1 MNLNHK
7 IILVVGGATGIGRAA
22 AEVCAAR
29 GASIIVA
36 DVNEKEGAEVAARA
50 GGWFAPVDVTDE
62 ASVKRLF
69 SQVGER
75 HGKLDVLIQAA
86 GVLKGAYIPVE
97 EFPLSIFETV
107 VGVNLVGSFLC
118 SREAVPWMKRAG
130 RGVILL
136 VSSVAATGVSS
147 SVAYGSSKGG
157 VTSLGVTLAG
167 KLAPEHIRVN
177 VVHPGGIKTNM
188 KLSVIAQEAELRGQS
203 GDKARN
209 DAAAGTD
216 LGEPEGVGR
225 VLAWLASDDADYVR
239 GFIHTR

>member
-1 MNLNHK
+1 MDLNHK
-7 IILVVGGATGIGRAA
+7 IILVVGGAAGIGRAA

-29 GASIIVA
+29 GASVVVA
-36 DVNEKEGAEVAARA
+36 DLDEKEGAATAARA

-69 SQVGER
+69 AQVGQR
-75 HGKLDVLIQAA
+75 HGRLDVLIQAA
-86 GVLKGAYIPVE
+86 GVLRGAYIPVE
-97 EFPLSIFETV
+97 EFPLSIFQSV
-107 VGVNLVGSFLC
+107 VGVNLTGSFLC
-118 SREAVPWMKRAG
+118 SREAVPWMKKAG

-167 KLAPEHIRVN
+167 KLAPDGIRVN

-188 KLSVIAQEAELRGQS
+188 KLSVIAREAELRGQS
-203 GDKARN
+203 GEQAR
-209 DAAAGTD
+209 AAAEAGTD

-225 VLAWLASDDADYVR
+225 VLAWLASDEADYVR